1 MMEARKPSLRL
12 PAEIDDK
19 RETTTWEVFA
29 DYKGGGH
36 FHCKVIGFRA
46 RVALVRKLTRSGAEI
61 QYRRV

>member
-1 MMEARKPSLRL
+1 MEPAKKQQRHL

-19 RETTTWEVFA
+19 RESTTWEVFA

-36 FHCKVIGFRA
+36 FHCRVTGFRA